1 MAHSLLNKDVDDILV
16 EFHGPHI
23 GRNYFETTV
32 VPQLSIQVFGADPAD
47 EVEVQVNTTLEMA
60 GTNNSGAI
68 GSKPVRGGKLKA
80 TRAVADWAT
89 LDTAV
94 VGDGLVVVALAPE
107 DFEHSIR
114 VIVIVKTL
122 GRQGDGSVE
131 VATQWN

>member
-1 MAHSLLNKDVDDILV
+1 MGHSLLNKDVGDILV

-32 VPQLSIQVFGADPAD
+32 APQLSIQVFGADPAD
-47 EVEVQVNTTLEMA
+47 EVEIQVNTTLEIA

-80 TRAVADWAT
+80 TRTPGDWGT

-94 VGDGLVVVALAPE
+94 VGDGLVIVPLSAE
-107 DFEHSIR
+107 DFANSIR
-114 VIVIVKTL
+114 VIVIAKTL

>member
-1 MAHSLLNKDVDDILV
+1 MSHSLLGKDVDDILV
-16 EFHGPHI
+16 EFHGPHT

-32 VPQLSIQVFGADPAD
+32 APQLSIQVFGADPAD
-47 EVEVQVNTTLEMA
+47 AVEVQVNTILEMA

-80 TRAVADWAT
+80 TRTPGDWSTEAT
-89 LDTAV
+89 VT
-94 VGDGLVVVALAPE
+94 VGDGLIIVPLAPE
-107 DFEHSIR
+107 DFANSVR
-114 VIVIVKTL
+114 VIVTAKTL

>member
-1 MAHSLLNKDVDDILV
+1 MSHSLLGKDVDDILV

-80 TRAVADWAT
+80 TRDSGDWAVEAT
-89 LDTAV
+89 VT
-94 VGDGLVVVALAPE
+94 VGDGLIVVPLSAE
-107 DFEHSIR
+107 DFANSVR
-114 VIVIVKTL
+114 VIVTVKTL